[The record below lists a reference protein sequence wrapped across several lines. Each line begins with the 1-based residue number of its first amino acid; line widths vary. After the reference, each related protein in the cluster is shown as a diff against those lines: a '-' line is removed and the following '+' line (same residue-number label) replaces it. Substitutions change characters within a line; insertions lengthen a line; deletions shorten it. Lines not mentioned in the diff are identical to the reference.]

1 MRVCTGVCACVSA
14 PASWPRRR
22 AKTAVALRKTGKNR
36 ERLARISARALSWAA
51 APARTCPNT
60 TQRSASP
67 AASAVARC
75 DGGVPPRLEG
85 RGIHRGAGKR
95 VLTSVA
101 TSRSAGISEEMQS
114 GVVGEESDGGAEQR
128 KQGMSGVVVLGFPVS
143 WRSTGELRVL
153 AAVLRCSCGRPPI
166 PLFFP
171 PSPLSSGERAV
182 WTGDQTP
189 KVARIGSSRGL
200 RQRPLI
206 GKAR

>member
-22 AKTAVALRKTGKNR
+22 AKTAVALRQTGKNR

-101 TSRSAGISEEMQS
+101 TSEVQALVKRCRAGSSARKVTAARSRGSRGCRASWFLASQCPGGPRANS
-114 GVVGEESDGGAEQR
+114 GSLRRCCGVLVGDLRSL
-128 KQGMSGVVVLGFPVS
+128 SSFP
-143 WRSTGELRVL
+143 
-153 AAVLRCSCGRPPI
+153 P
-166 PLFFP
+166 P
-171 PSPLSSGERAV
+171 PSPPASGRCGQGTKPPRWLGLGAPE
-182 WTGDQTP
+182 GC
-189 KVARIGSSRGL
+189 GSGL
-200 RQRPLI
+200 L
-206 GKAR
+206 